1 MQYHVDDLA
10 GEALLDD
17 VGLDD
22 AASAI
27 IECGGGGEG
36 FREEELG
43 LALEVGAVGT
53 AVAGVFLSVG
63 AEEGTEGAGSLLPG
77 SVGVGG
83 AQNFTPFRNGVL
95 GN

>member
-10 GEALLDD
+10 GKALLDD

-22 AASAI
+22 AAGAI

-43 LALEVGAVGT
+43 LTLEVGAVGT
-53 AVAGVFLSVG
+53 AVAGVFLAVC
-63 AEEGTEGAGSLLPG
+63 AKEGTD
-77 SVGVGG
+77 
-83 AQNFTPFRNGVL
+83 
-95 GN
+95 